1 MDKYGLLGK
10 NISYSFSRSY
20 FSKKFEQLGIK
31 ASYENFDLP
40 EIFKI
45 REVIENNKTLKGLN
59 VTIPYKEQILPFL
72 NELDRT
78 AAEIGAVN
86 TIKISETGF
95 LKGYNTDYF
104 GFVESIK
111 PFLKDHHKK
120 ALILGTG
127 GASKA
132 VAYGLKSLHIECQY
146 VSRRASEISI
156 SYEQLSEE
164 LMQEHQV
171 IVNCTPLGTSPN
183 TTEYPAVPVDYINEK
198 HVVFD
203 LIYNPSQ
210 TKLMQ
215 LASEKGATAVNG
227 LRMLE
232 LQAERAWEIWNSP
245 HL

>member
-1 MDKYGLLGK
+1 MDKYGLLGM

-31 ASYENFDLP
+31 ASYENFDLQ
-40 EIFKI
+40 EIYKI
-45 REVIENNKTLKGLN
+45 REVIENNKDLKGLN
-59 VTIPYKEQILPFL
+59 VTIPYKEQIIPFL

-86 TIKISETGF
+86 TIKISENGA
-95 LKGYNTDYF
+95 LKGFNTDSF

-111 PFLKDHHKK
+111 PYLKNHHKK

-132 VAYGLKSLHIECQY
+132 VAYGLKSLDIEYQY
-146 VSRRASEISI
+146 VSRRTSEMSI

-164 LMQEHQV
+164 IMQEHQV
-171 IVNCTPLGTSPN
+171 IVNCTPLGTSPK
-183 TTEYPAVPVDYINEK
+183 TAEYPAVPVELISERQ
-198 HVVFD
+198 VVFD
-203 LIYNPSQ
+203 LIYNPSE
-210 TKLMQ
+210 TRLMQ
-215 LASEKGATAVNG
+215 LASEKGATVVNG

-245 HL
+245 LF